1 MKAKAVVGCVIAAA
15 AVSTPQAMAS
25 EAVPLKTRE
34 GVVVAWQ
41 ATSKTAVVVM
51 SNQKV
56 LVIHSLR
63 RYRVGRWVRVRGV
76 KWGTRV
82 SGVKWGYRPW
92 GVKWAIPMAKNGT
105 YRSSLTDLGRV
116 RHTMSLRAAV
126 LYRNKRRM
134 VVSVPGASWVIRFG
148 RRAVWLPGPKLVNS
162 ATPNGFGMKV
172 KMQLTLAADGS
183 VEITK
188 AAQVSRPTVGA
199 IIPVA
204 GTVLRRNSSTR
215 QLSVV
220 AGGPSGVVVT
230 VTVPTG
236 VDLGMYPV
244 GSEVSGTVMAGSAE
258 TEPILTGISR
268 NDSFPAA
275 DTAATTIGAA
285 VPPGPDSVVPG
296 NNESTLGG
304 GGATPNV
311 PSAQAPGQPSPD
323 DGLTQSQLDDI
334 AQIRSGWDA
343 AAAATPP
350 LVASQGLYT
359 GQAELLSF
367 VNDSIA
373 ARKRTLAVLQLV
385 AFELVVGAQKERAI
399 DSAYK
404 TTVIGQTTA
413 LRIKLLSSL

>member
-1 MKAKAVVGCVIAAA
+1 MKAKAVVGCVIVAA

-41 ATSKTAVVVM
+41 AKSKTAVVVM

-76 KWGTRV
+76 KWGSRV

-105 YRSSLTDLGRV
+105 YRSSLTDLGFV

-162 ATPNGFGMKV
+162 TTPNGFGMKV
-172 KMQLTLAADGS
+172 KMQLKLAADGS

-188 AAQVSRPTVGA
+188 VAQVRRPTVGA

-204 GTVLRRNSSTR
+204 GTVRSRNSATR
-215 QLSVV
+215 QLSVA

-268 NDSFPAA
+268 NGSFPAA

-311 PSAQAPGQPSPD
+311 PSD

-334 AQIRSGWDA
+334 AQIRAGWDA
-343 AAAATPP
+343 AAAGTPP
-350 LVASQGLYT
+350 LVTSQGLYT

-404 TTVIGQTTA
+404 AAVIGQTTA

>member
-1 MKAKAVVGCVIAAA
+1 
-15 AVSTPQAMAS
+15 
-25 EAVPLKTRE
+25 
-34 GVVVAWQ
+34 
-41 ATSKTAVVVM
+41 
-51 SNQKV
+51 
-56 LVIHSLR
+56 
-63 RYRVGRWVRVRGV
+63 
-76 KWGTRV
+76 
-82 SGVKWGYRPW
+82 
-92 GVKWAIPMAKNGT
+92 MAKNGT
-105 YRSSLTDLGRV
+105 YRSSLTDLGFV

-162 ATPNGFGMKV
+162 TTPNGFGMKV
-172 KMQLTLAADGS
+172 KMQLKLAADGS

-188 AAQVSRPTVGA
+188 VAQVRRPTVGA

-204 GTVLRRNSSTR
+204 GTVRSRNSATR
-215 QLSVV
+215 QLSVA

-268 NDSFPAA
+268 NGSFPAA

-296 NNESTLGG
+296 NNEST
-304 GGATPNV
+304 
-311 PSAQAPGQPSPD
+311 SAQAPGQPSPD

-334 AQIRSGWDA
+334 AQIRAGWDA
-343 AAAATPP
+343 AAAGTPP
-350 LVASQGLYT
+350 LVTSQGLYT

-404 TTVIGQTTA
+404 AAVIGQTTA

>member
-1 MKAKAVVGCVIAAA
+1 MKAKAVVGCVVAAV
-15 AVSTPQAMAS
+15 AVSTPQALAS

-41 ATSKTAVVVM
+41 ARSKTAVVVM

-76 KWGTRV
+76 KWGSYV

-105 YRSSLTDLGRV
+105 YRSTLTDLGRV
-116 RHTMSLRAAV
+116 RHTMSLRATV
-126 LYRNKRRM
+126 IFRGKRRM

-148 RRAVWLPGPKLVNS
+148 RRAVWLPGPKLVNANAPS
-162 ATPNGFGMKV
+162 GFGMKV
-172 KMQLTLAADGS
+172 NMQLKLAADGS
-183 VEITK
+183 VEIAK
-188 AAQVSRPTVGA
+188 VGQIKQPTIGA

-204 GTVLRRNSSTR
+204 GTVLRRDGVTR
-215 QLSVV
+215 KLSVA

-230 VTVPTG
+230 VTVPAG
-236 VDLGMYPV
+236 VNLGMYPV
-244 GSEVSGTVMAGSAE
+244 GSEVSGTVMAGSAQ

-275 DTAATTIGAA
+275 DTAASTIGAA
-285 VPPGPDSVVPG
+285 VPPGTDSVVPG
-296 NNESTLGG
+296 NNESTIGG

-311 PSAQAPGQPSPD
+311 PSVQPPGQPSPD
-323 DGLTQSQLDDI
+323 DGQTQSQLDDI
-334 AQIRSGWDA
+334 TQIRSGWDA
-343 AAAATPP
+343 AASGETP
-350 LVASQGLYT
+350 LVASTGLYT
-359 GQAELLSF
+359 GQSELLSL
-367 VNDSIA
+367 VSDSIA

-385 AFELVVGAQKERAI
+385 AFELVVGAQKEKAI
-399 DSAYK
+399 DSGYK